1 MGIKIY
7 CSAQCPI
14 ISVNANPYRGYCVPA
29 HSARTTRA
37 LPTCSCSA
45 PIIKTSTME
54 SIVKTTAQA
63 QRNPPL
69 PDIFRRAWQAKIL
82 TTCVLP
88 TQLQWHSQPN
98 AHFLAALQPATVQR
112 LRQRIAQRV
121 KIHRLFKIRRRS
133 QIAAEI
139 LRFCPTL
146 ATDHKHRNQLR
157 GAE

>member
-1 MGIKIY
+1 M
-7 CSAQCPI
+7 P
-14 ISVNANPYRGYCVPA
+14 NHFRE
-29 HSARTTRA
+29 R
-37 LPTCSCSA
+37 
-45 PIIKTSTME
+45 E
-54 SIVKTTAQA
+54 SISRILRSRPFRAYHSRLTHVFLLSANYKNIYDGIDRQNHRASA
-63 QRNPPL
+63 KEPPFA
-69 PDIFRRAWQAKIL
+69 DIFRRAWQAKIL

-146 ATDHKHRNQLR
+146 ATDHKPRNQLR